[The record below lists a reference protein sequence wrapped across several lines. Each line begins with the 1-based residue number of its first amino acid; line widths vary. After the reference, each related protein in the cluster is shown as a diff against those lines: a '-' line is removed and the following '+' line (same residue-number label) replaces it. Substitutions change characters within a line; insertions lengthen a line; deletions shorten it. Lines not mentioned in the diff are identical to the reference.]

1 MCELCAS
8 HRARP
13 ISASAGAFSRSQ
25 VSYANR
31 DKYDLSNL
39 ESDEDARAL
48 AEEAINLLLS
58 GNVIAETLHL
68 QSDFDAAYFK
78 QHAALEAQRAARSAK
93 LEQLIEQI
101 CSVTPAEASSYKG
114 LTALHGSILRFIKA
128 HTGTAAAW
136 GATGDAATEAEAAIH
151 AEIVAALESVFP
163 RVGFPAFVAMSDAD
177 KSSQLHELAHLILGI
192 RLFNWDVG
200 KGGAGIVN
208 VPGAALEAILST
220 CNELDASLAAAN
232 DACGMYA
239 GALQAAASGEAA
251 GHPLASP
258 QDRSDWFTQ
267 LVNRRQV
274 CAYMGALLD
283 EAGSLRDS
291 VQEAIAAFQNA
302 LDATKRM
309 VMGKGSVPK
318 QAVYPHF
325 HRLAELWLE
334 TDNARE
340 TLQARDG
347 ARAVLNAY
355 SSPECCTLEL
365 ATARALRQEAE
376 SLPEQP
382 FTLVDEGAA
391 GASGATTDVT
401 AEVLALEDAAEF
413 MQLPLELQGYCPVSL
428 VGTGVDTDGFLVAA
442 NQGAL
447 VPGDPA
453 QGVIKV
459 GERYVVCATAAAAQA
474 FTGAPLAY
482 LSAAVEAAAACPA
495 LIHLLQV
502 SSHMPL
508 ADLGALIQGGEAS
521 AGALGGGETGS
532 AEAAATGGGGGSGKV
547 DAGVQT
553 PVHFVESNIEPG
565 YTWNEWTLRQRALR
579 LANLRKAATSSTQ
592 TNESHFKRDSSA
604 QVYLPRESETQTA
617 THRGT
622 NPIKTVRYVT
632 GLRGFAPAV
641 RPPRPSESKEAQE
654 EKRAGNAAA
663 TATRAK
669 VVNLSFD
676 LTELR

>member
-1 MCELCAS
+1 MREYSAC
-8 HRARP
+8 HRAQP
-13 ISASAGAFSRSQ
+13 ISALRLELDSQ
-25 VSYANR
+25 VAYANR
-31 DKYDLSNL
+31 DRFDLHQL
-39 ESDEDARAL
+39 ESDDDVYAL
-48 AEEAINLLLS
+48 ADEAVSLLLS
-58 GNVIAETLHL
+58 GNVVAETLHL
-68 QSDFDAAYFK
+68 QADFDAAYFK
-78 QHAALEAQRAARSAK
+78 QHAALEGRRAARGAK
-93 LEQLIEQI
+93 LEQLVDQI
-101 CSVTPAEASSYKG
+101 CGVTPAQASSYKG
-114 LTALHGSILRFIKA
+114 LTALHTSILHFVKA
-128 HTGTAAAW
+128 HTGAAAAW
-136 GATGDAATEAEAAIH
+136 GAAGDSATDAEAAIH
-151 AEIVAALESVFP
+151 TEIVAALESVFP
-163 RVGFPAFVAMSDAD
+163 RVGFPSFVAMSAED
-177 KSSQLHELAHLILGI
+177 KSAQLHELAHLILGI

-208 VPGAALEAILST
+208 VPGAALEAIMAT
-220 CNELDASLAAAN
+220 CADLDGALAAAN
-232 DACGMYA
+232 DACSMYA
-239 GALQAAASGEAA
+239 ETLQAAAVGAASGQELAA
-251 GHPLASP
+251 PG
-258 QDRSDWFTQ
+258 DRNEWFTQ

-283 EAGSLRDS
+283 EAGALRDS

-302 LDATKRM
+302 LDDTKRM

-334 TDNARE
+334 TDFARE

-355 SSPECCTLEL
+355 ASPECCTLEL
-365 ATARALRQEAE
+365 VTAQALRQEAQAF
-376 SLPEQP
+376 PDQP
-382 FTLVDEGAA
+382 FVLVEEGAL
-391 GASGATTDVT
+391 GASGGQGVP
-401 AEVLALEDAAEF
+401 AEVLALEDAADF

-428 VGTGVDTDGFLVAA
+428 VGTGVDAAGFLVAA
-442 NQGAL
+442 GQGAL

-459 GERYVVCATAAAAQA
+459 GERYVVCASQAAAQA

-508 ADLGALIQGGEAS
+508 ADLGSLIQGGEAS
-521 AGALGGGETGS
+521 AGALGGGEVGGQ
-532 AEAAATGGGGGSGKV
+532 AAASAAGASGKV

-553 PVHFVESNIEPG
+553 PVHFVESNIVHG

-579 LANLRKAATSSTQ
+579 LANLRKAATTSTQ
-592 TNESHFKRDSSA
+592 TNESHFTRESSA
-604 QVYLPRESETQTA
+604 QVYLPRDSDTQTA

-622 NPIKTVRYVT
+622 NPIKRVRYVT

-641 RPPRPSESKEAQE
+641 RPPRPSESKEEQEAQHA
-654 EKRAGNAAA
+654 RNTAA
-663 TATRAK
+663 TATKAK

>member
-1 MCELCAS
+1 MCTIIAPGKFRICHTLD
-8 HRARP
+8 
-13 ISASAGAFSRSQ
+13 ISQ

-31 DKYDLSNL
+31 DRFDLKNL
-39 ESDEDARAL
+39 DSDEDVYAL
-48 AEEAINLLLS
+48 ADEAVHLLLS
-58 GNVIAETLHL
+58 GNVVAETLHL
-68 QSDFDAAYFK
+68 QADFDAAYFK
-78 QHAALEAQRAARSAK
+78 QHAALEAKRAARNAK
-93 LEQLIEQI
+93 LEHLIEHI
-101 CSVTPAEASSYKG
+101 CSVTPAQASSYKG
-114 LTALHGSILRFIKA
+114 LTALHSSILQFVKA
-128 HTGTAAAW
+128 HTGAAAAW
-136 GATGDAATEAEAAIH
+136 GATGDSATDAEAAIH
-151 AEIVAALESVFP
+151 TEIVAALESVFP
-163 RVGFPAFVAMSDAD
+163 RVGFPAFVAMSSAD
-177 KSSQLHELAHLILGI
+177 KAEQLHELAHLLLGI

-208 VPGAALEAILST
+208 VPGAALEAIMAT
-220 CNELDASLAAAN
+220 CGELDEALAAAN
-232 DACGMYA
+232 DACGMYSE
-239 GALQAAASGEAA
+239 ALQAAAAGAAA
-251 GHPLASP
+251 GQELAAP
-258 QDRSDWFTQ
+258 EDRSEWFTQ

-283 EAGSLRDS
+283 EAAALRHS

-302 LDATKRM
+302 LDDTKRM

-334 TDNARE
+334 TDSARD

-355 SSPECCTLEL
+355 ASPECCTLEL

-376 SLPEQP
+376 LLPDQP
-382 FTLVDEGAA
+382 FVLVDEGAP
-391 GASGATTDVT
+391 GASGAAPGAVS
-401 AEVLALEDAAEF
+401 AEVLSLEDAAEF

-428 VGTGVDTDGFLVAA
+428 VGTGVDTSGVLVAA
-442 NQGAL
+442 GQGAL

-453 QGVIKV
+453 QGVIKI
-459 GERYVVCATAAAAQA
+459 GGRYVVCASQAAAQA

-508 ADLGALIQGGEAS
+508 ADLGSLVQGGEAS
-521 AGALGGGETGS
+521 AGALGGVEGGDGT
-532 AEAAATGGGGGSGKV
+532 AAAASASGAGGKV

-553 PVHFVESNIEPG
+553 PVHFVESNIVHG

-592 TNESHFKRDSSA
+592 TNESHFTRESSA
-604 QVYLPRESETQTA
+604 QVYLPRHSETQTA

-622 NPIKTVRYVT
+622 NPIKTVRYVS
-632 GLRGFAPAV
+632 GLRGFAPVV

-654 EKRAGNAAA
+654 AQRAHNTAA
-663 TATRAK
+663 TATQAK

-676 LTELR
+676 LTELS